1 MAAAKSTA
9 AQAHSGLAASWWW
22 GGDRSLPP
30 LGEFED
36 RYHAGPDWGR
46 VTVCWGGPLPP
57 MNPCC
62 PLLCA
67 QVRSQEMCAR
77 CHPPPH
83 PGRWL
88 GACCDARGVLP
99 LGALLQQQHEYTGWT
114 VLFIILYPTWGT
126 TAGPYLYYLIFLIIS
141 IVLIFIIFSCCSL
154 CTGILLILLIYPS
167 TFWDTIFWILPNSH
181 AVQVKVVD
189 VLPALCKLSTF
200 M

>member
-9 AQAHSGLAASWWW
+9 AQAHSGLAASRW
-22 GGDRSLPP
+22 GGGRSLPP

-99 LGALLQQQHEYTGWT
+99 L
-114 VLFIILYPTWGT
+114 
-126 TAGPYLYYLIFLIIS
+126 
-141 IVLIFIIFSCCSL
+141 
-154 CTGILLILLIYPS
+154 
-167 TFWDTIFWILPNSH
+167 
-181 AVQVKVVD
+181 
-189 VLPALCKLSTF
+189 
-200 M
+200 

>member
-9 AQAHSGLAASWWW
+9 AQAHSGLAASRW
-22 GGDRSLPP
+22 GGGGRSLPP

-141 IVLIFIIFSCCSL
+141 IVLIFIIFF
-154 CTGILLILLIYPS
+154 LLQLVYRYLAYPAHIS
-167 TFWDTIFWILPNSH
+167 FNFLRYNFLNS
-181 AVQVKVVD
+181 A
-189 VLPALCKLSTF
+189 
-200 M
+200 